1 MELLDK
7 PWWRIAGV
15 IEAQFGK
22 EKDMIILFMLIA
34 ANAICIISA
43 LVWQGRKSRESN
55 TPAEKPYRRWRGKAP
70 TYMHVR

>member
-1 MELLDK
+1 
-7 PWWRIAGV
+7 
-15 IEAQFGK
+15 
-22 EKDMIILFMLIA
+22 MIILFILIA

-43 LVWQGRKSRESN
+43 LVWQGRKAGESH